1 MNSRDAMYE
10 EQVKAAL
17 EASRTGE
24 GAAESG
30 NDEALD
36 DTEPTEEMAEDKGMR
51 KGKRKREEDD
61 AGEFTDCQIGRSN
74 GRL

>member
-17 EASRTGE
+17 EASRTEDGVVE
-24 GAAESG
+24 GG

-36 DTEPTEEMAEDKGMR
+36 DAEPAEETVEDKAVR
-51 KGKRKREEDD
+51 KGKRKREDD
-61 AGEFTDCQIGRSN
+61 EAGK
-74 GRL
+74 